1 MKKSY
6 IKNNVWIKYS
16 VIMII
21 EKLFHNDHDSY
32 YLKDILKG
40 LRREREFR
48 MISTFFIIIRNDS
61 LSFSWVCDDEI
72 YE

>member
-1 MKKSY
+1 
-6 IKNNVWIKYS
+6 
-16 VIMII
+16 MII

-61 LSFSWVCDDEI
+61 LSCSCVCVCDDEI